1 MSINVFIVDDSALVR
16 QSFLQALDGVT
27 GISVVGHAVD
37 PIMAM
42 DKFERNGWPD
52 VIILDIEMPRMDGL
66 TFLRKI
72 MQENPTPVIICSTVA
87 GPGSRAAAEALSIG
101 AVEVIHKPSQ
111 DIKAFIGE
119 LGDDLQ
125 RSIRAASMSKLS
137 AGRKIAS
144 AIANPRARVA
154 KPALVIE
161 NKQSPDVVLQAKPQG
176 ASRAVSG
183 TVIAIGSSTGGVQVL
198 EYLFSNIQTPCPPI
212 VVVQHMPA
220 GFTKAMSERLDGLS
234 DLHIKEAED
243 GDALLPNRVLIAPG
257 DYHMM
262 IKRIGNTLKVEVKEG
277 AKVSRH
283 RPSVDV
289 LFRSCANEVGGK
301 TVGVILTGMGD
312 DGSIGMKE
320 MRQQGAQTYAQSEA
334 TCTVFG
340 MPKVALETGA
350 AMSPLTPEQIVAM
363 INKL

>member
-16 QSFLQALDGVT
+16 QSFLQSLEGAT
-27 GISVVGHAVD
+27 GITVTGHAVD

-42 DKFERNGWPD
+42 DKFERHGWPD

-72 MQENPTPVIICSTVA
+72 MQERPTPVIICSTIA

-111 DIKAFIGE
+111 DVKAFIGE
-119 LGDDLQ
+119 SADNLQ
-125 RSIRAASMSKLS
+125 RSIRAASMSKLA
-137 AGRKIAS
+137 AGRKIMSSLANNRPLPTKAS
-144 AIANPRARVA
+144 LIV
-154 KPALVIE
+154 E

-176 ASRAVSG
+176 ASRGGSG
-183 TVIAIGSSTGGVQVL
+183 TIIAIGSSTGGVQVL
-198 EYLFSNIQTPCPPI
+198 EYLFSNIATPCPPI

-220 GFTKAMSERLDGLS
+220 GFTRAMSERLDGVS
-234 DLHIKEAED
+234 SLHIKEAED

-262 IKRIGNTLKVEVKEG
+262 VKRIGNSLKVEVKEG

-289 LFRSCANEVGGK
+289 LFRSCANEVGAKG
-301 TVGVILTGMGD
+301 VGVILTGMGD
-312 DGSIGMKE
+312 DGAIGMKE
-320 MRQQGAQTYAQSEA
+320 MRQQGSQTYAQSEA

-340 MPKVALETGA
+340 MPKVALETGG
-350 AMSPLTPEQIVAM
+350 AMTPLTPEQIVAM

>member
-16 QSFLQALDGVT
+16 QSFLQALDGAT
-27 GISVVGHAVD
+27 GITVIGHAVD

-42 DKFERNGWPD
+42 DKFERQGWPD

-72 MQENPTPVIICSTVA
+72 MQDRPTPVIICSSVA

-101 AVEVIHKPSQ
+101 AVEVIHKPTQ
-111 DIKAFIGE
+111 DVKAFIGE
-119 LGDDLQ
+119 SADNLQ
-125 RSIRAASMSKLS
+125 RSIRAASMSKLA
-137 AGRKIAS
+137 AGRKLAS
-144 AIANPRARVA
+144 ATMNTRVRPKA
-154 KPALVIE
+154 AMVIE
-161 NKQSPDVVLQAKPQG
+161 SKQSPDVVLQAKPQG
-176 ASRAVSG
+176 AARAASG
-183 TVIAIGSSTGGVQVL
+183 TIIAIGSSTGGVQVL
-198 EYLFSNIQTPCPPI
+198 EYLFANIQTPCPPI

-220 GFTKAMSERLDGLS
+220 GFTKAMSERLDTLS
-234 DLHIKEAED
+234 ALHIKEAED

-262 IKRIGNTLKVEVKEG
+262 VKRIGSSLKVEVKEG

-289 LFRSCANEVGGK
+289 LFRSCANEVGNRA
-301 TVGVILTGMGD
+301 VGVILTGMGD
-312 DGSIGMKE
+312 DGAIGMKE
-320 MRQQGAQTYAQSEA
+320 MRQQGSQTYAQSEA

-340 MPKVALETGA
+340 MPKVALEAGA
-350 AMSPLTPEQIVAM
+350 AMSPLTPEQIVSM